1 MSIKTQIDPAIE
13 GYKSIFNNSMDAI
26 LLTHPDGSIFYANS
40 AAEKLFGYAQD
51 ELNRLGRSGIVDTT
65 DPNLVL
71 MLDERN
77 RLGRS
82 IGELTFIKK
91 DGSKFPGE
99 ISTNIFRDKNDI
111 KNTFMIIRDISRRKN
126 AEESLKES
134 EERYH
139 SLFKNN
145 HAAMLLIEPNTGKIV
160 DANPAACSFYGYNYD
175 HLTKMNIEDI
185 NNLPDN
191 DVHNEMQKSKTFQK
205 NNFEFKHT
213 LANGEIR
220 DVDVYSGPITVGGKK
235 LLYSII
241 HDITQRRQME
251 NEIKD
256 SLDESLRVQN
266 ELITL
271 IENIVDEVWFTDT
284 QGNIILAN
292 AAARKFQKKIKSE
305 EDLSL
310 NKLISKSEVYDAKG
324 SLRVEDGSPLIR
336 ALNGEILTNYD
347 ETVIFPNGEKQYRQ
361 VSSAPIKNEYNRI
374 LGAVAVVRDITIQKK
389 IEESLRISEER
400 LRLAQTRGEVG
411 VWDWN
416 VVTNDLHFT
425 PELEQ
430 LYGLS
435 PGTIKTYNDWRELT
449 HPDDIEYVE
458 AERDNQIAQHKPF
471 DLEFRIFHNSGDMKW
486 LSTRGGA
493 TYDENGQV
501 KRVLGIN
508 TDITNRKK
516 AEEIL
521 QTTLLRFYKILSSM
535 SASVLLVTA
544 DNKVEF
550 VNQEFCDY
558 FYLGEEPDHFIGS
571 TSVEMTSII
580 KSAYRHPEEALL
592 RINDIV
598 NDYKPIH
605 GEEVLMRDNKS
616 CLRDFVPLF
625 IDGKPYGRLW
635 LHLDITGRK
644 KTEEKLHE
652 SNIKL
657 INEVNDHQKTELRLK
672 DLVSE
677 LKRSNKEL
685 EQFAYVSSHDLQ
697 EPLRMVALFTQLLER
712 RYKGKLDEDADDY
725 INFIVE
731 GAKRMKLLI
740 DDLLSYSRLNSSNTE
755 FSPISMEKV
764 LDNVLANLQLIL
776 KENNAEIN
784 INGSLPTITGD
795 ESQMIHVFQNLVS
808 NGIKFND
815 KDSPKVNISVK
826 KDENGW
832 IFSVSDNGIGIAPE
846 YQKQIFEIFKR
857 LHDRDEYPG
866 TGIGLAI
873 CQKIIER
880 HGGNI
885 WVESSQ
891 GNGSIFYFC
900 IPDQKNS

>member
-1 MSIKTQIDPAIE
+1 MSIKTQLDPTVE
-13 GYKSIFNNSMDAI
+13 GYKSIFNNSMDAV
-26 LLTHPDGSIFYANS
+26 LLTHLDGTIFYANA
-40 AAEKLFGYAQD
+40 AAEELFGYTQN
-51 ELNRLGRSGIVDTT
+51 EICKLGRSGIVDTT
-65 DPNLVL
+65 DPNLVA
-71 MLDERN
+71 MLDERT
-77 RLGRS
+77 RYGRS
-82 IGELTFIKK
+82 RGELTFIKK

-99 ISTNIFRDKNDI
+99 ISTNVFIDKNGIMD
-111 KNTFMIIRDISRRKN
+111 TFMIIRDISRRKN
-126 AEESLKES
+126 AEKSLKES

-145 HAAMLLIEPNTGKIV
+145 HASMLLIEPNTGRIV
-160 DANPAACSFYGYNYD
+160 DANPAASSFYGYSHED
-175 HLTKMNIEDI
+175 LVKMNIENI
-185 NNLPDN
+185 NNLPDY
-191 DVHNEMQKSKTFQK
+191 DVHSEMQKSKTFQK
-205 NNFEFKHT
+205 NNFLFRHT

-220 DVDVYSGPITVGGKK
+220 DVDVYSGPITVGGKN

-241 HDITQRRQME
+241 HDITHRRQME
-251 NEIKD
+251 NEMKD
-256 SLDESLRVQN
+256 SLDESLRVQD

-292 AAARKFQKKIKSE
+292 AAARKFQKEIKSE
-305 EDLSL
+305 ALSL
-310 NKLISKSEVYDAKG
+310 NKLIAKSEIYDTNG
-324 SLRVEDGSPLIR
+324 SLRVKDGSPLLR
-336 ALNGEILTNYD
+336 VLNGEILTNYD

-361 VSSAPIKNEYNRI
+361 VSSAPIKKEYNKI
-374 LGAVAVVRDITIQKK
+374 MGAVAVVRDITIQKK
-389 IEESLRISEER
+389 IEESLRVSEEK

-435 PGTIKTYNDWRELT
+435 PGTIKTYDDWRELT
-449 HPDDIEYVE
+449 HPDDIEKIE
-458 AERDNQIAQHKPF
+458 FERDNQIAQHKPF
-471 DLEFRIFHNSGDMKW
+471 DLEFRIFHHSGEMKW

-493 TYDENGQV
+493 TYDDNGQV

-516 AEEIL
+516 VEEIL

-558 FYLGEEPDHFIGS
+558 FHLNEEPDYFIGY
-571 TSVEMTSII
+571 TSLNMTRVI
-580 KSAYRHPEEALL
+580 KSAYRNPEEALL

-598 NDYKPIH
+598 NNYKPVH
-605 GEEVLMRDNKS
+605 GEEVLMRDGKS

-635 LHLDITGRK
+635 LHLDITERK

-652 SNIKL
+652 SNTKL
-657 INEVNDHQKTELRLK
+657 IKEVNDHQQTELRLK
-672 DLVSE
+672 DLVNE

-725 INFIVE
+725 IKFIVE

-740 DDLLSYSRLNSSNTE
+740 DDLLSYSRLNSSSSE
-755 FSPISMEKV
+755 FGPIKMDKV
-764 LDNVLANLQLIL
+764 MSNVLSNLQLISEE
-776 KENNAEIN
+776 KNAEIKVHEP
-784 INGSLPTITGD
+784 LPTIIGD
-795 ESQMIHVFQNLVS
+795 ESQMMHVFQNLVA

-815 KDSPKVNISVK
+815 KESPEINISAQEE
-826 KDENGW
+826 ENGW
-832 IFSVSDNGIGIAPE
+832 IFSVSDNGIGIVPE
-846 YQKQIFEIFKR
+846 YQAQIFEIFKR

-873 CQKIIER
+873 CQKIIDR
-880 HGGNI
+880 HGGKI
-885 WVESSQ
+885 WVESSK
-891 GNGSIFYFC
+891 GKGSIFYFS
-900 IPDQKNS
+900 IPSKK